1 MCTNGVN
8 INQFDQMVEQIC
20 DHIKL
25 ERRWTHKLAHQA
37 EDAGFT
43 NAHSKMHQAQALLDE
58 ALAMLDEAKDI
69 LEDEAEA
76 ASGVKVSL
84 V

>member
-8 INQFDQMVEQIC
+8 IGQFDQMIEQIS

-37 EDAGFT
+37 EDAGFET
-43 NAHSKMHQAQALLDE
+43 AHRKMHEAQALLDE
-58 ALAMLDEAKDI
+58 ALAMLDEAKDL
-69 LEDEAEA
+69 LEEDAED

>member
-1 MCTNGVN
+1 MCTNGVKVT
-8 INQFDQMVEQIC
+8 QFDQMIEQIC

-37 EDAGFT
+37 EDAGFES
-43 NAHSKMHQAQALLDE
+43 AHRKMHEAQAMLDE
-58 ALAMLDEAKDI
+58 ALAMLDEAKDL
-69 LEDEAEA
+69 LEEDAEA